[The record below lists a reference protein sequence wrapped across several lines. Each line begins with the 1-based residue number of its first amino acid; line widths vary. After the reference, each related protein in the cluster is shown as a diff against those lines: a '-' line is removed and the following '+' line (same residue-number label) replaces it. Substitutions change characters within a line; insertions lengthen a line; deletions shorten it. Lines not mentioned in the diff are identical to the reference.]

1 MAQSPYLIPL
11 QTAVNWTTAWR
22 NANTNSIKAFQIN
35 MNEVNDMLKEA
46 GTTSIRLYFGLDNGV
61 EKLALVAVNANGQD
75 IINPTVEGQVISGT
89 YDFCTPCPPTCD
101 PYSPLLTGQMPSTV

>member
-1 MAQSPYLIPL
+1 MPTSSYLIPL

-22 NANTNSIKAFQIN
+22 SANANSIKAFQIN
-35 MNEVNDMLKEA
+35 VDELNDMLKEA
-46 GTTSIRLYFGLDNGV
+46 GTNSIRLYFGLDNGV

-75 IINPTVEGQVISGT
+75 IINPTVNGQQISGT

-101 PYSPLLTGQMPSTV
+101 TNSPLYTGNMP

>member
-22 NANTNSIKAFQIN
+22 SSNNNSIKAFQIN
-35 MNEVNDMLKEA
+35 INEVNDMLKEA

-101 PYSPLLTGQMPSTV
+101 PYSPLLTGQMP

>member
-22 NANTNSIKAFQIN
+22 GANTNSIKAFLIN
-35 MNEVNDMLKEA
+35 IDEINDMLKEA
-46 GTTSIRLYFGLDNGV
+46 GTNSIRLYFGLDNGV
-61 EKLALVAVNANGQD
+61 EKLALVAVNAQGQD
-75 IINPTVEGQVISGT
+75 IISPTVNNQVISGT

-101 PYSPLLTGQMPSTV
+101 PLSPLMTGIMPQ

>member
-1 MAQSPYLIPL
+1 MPESPYLIPL

-22 NANTNSIKAFQIN
+22 STNP
-35 MNEVNDMLKEA
+35 NDMLKEA

-75 IINPTVEGQVISGT
+75 IINPTVGGVVISGT
-89 YDFCTPCPPTCD
+89 YDFCDPCPPTCD
-101 PYSPLLTGQMPSTV
+101 PNSPLLTGQMP